1 MSSWPP
7 PGYVPPSAAPGS
19 RSPVDNNP
27 PMKYPPG
34 SDGNFFPPG
43 DSWAARDRDFDRDRD
58 SWGRDREWSE
68 YERRRNEWEYRRG
81 QGRARSRSPGTDDMR
96 LKRRR
101 SISPSTERERYDPRP
116 RFDDQGYYGE
126 PPRRHR
132 SPPRNRAP
140 LDPYS
145 VDIPVSFRTFCEW
158 YRYTYPEVAHDDD
171 KVKREIGESTKD
183 GEPKPPDPMR
193 AHFDAYK
200 RKMLLKQNNLL
211 FNAHKGQVWFI
222 ERYDPAPEYIAL
234 RDRIKVEGRK
244 GRAARFLQELEEG
257 KYDPVVEEPA
267 ALATTEPKPAASPH
281 AEAGNDP
288 ANEHELDFDN
298 ENEDEGNPKQAAE
311 PNGNGKPKEG
321 PQGGRDEE
329 CSMETEG
336 NQVMVRTLPPDIG
349 RVKLEQALST
359 IPGFVYVTFG
369 EPTFKKNFYRA
380 AWIRFADDADMD
392 QVMNTLSEL
401 KIDNFKLH
409 TTRIVRPFTG
419 RARITPSAACHPQR
433 LTKDLARAKQLA
445 RQYEEESRALNRV
458 QDVTESVNGE
468 TDESSLGSGC
478 EHVERRYEKLV
489 AELEEKE
496 GGTDGPNFAAKSL
509 SIQLDLYLGYL
520 RTVFNCCYYCAARA
534 DFPEELQRRCLKHS
548 RPNSIVPAS
557 DPLSDER
564 WLEWLDHKIAVLAEP
579 SSVDPAEYG
588 AKNYDDELARC
599 VEPHIKQEDEGKFRC
614 KTCSK
619 LFKATS
625 FVEKHI
631 ANKHSE
637 LTQELDTI
645 PFFNNFA
652 LDPHHIQIPKLPAG
666 PDPRAPPPP
675 RMPYPDPRHSIY
687 PMGGPPGYG
696 GYRPPSPPGYRG
708 HPPPFDP
715 YYAPYGPPQP
725 YGRPRSPM
733 RGNGPRLSDRVG
745 EFVPPDAMLAGLPPR
760 PAHVPGLDMALES
773 GGRPAPPGRPLPLP
787 DVREDPRASAGRKS
801 YYDMDGVAEGD
812 VELMY

>member
-311 PNGNGKPKEG
+311 PNENGKPKEG

-675 RMPYPDPRHSIY
+675 RMPYTDPRHSIY
-687 PMGGPPGYG
+687 PMGGLPGYG